1 MKRKLITG
9 ITVLVLFG
17 IIGCGSNDKS
27 HYPKDKDGNPTNKI
41 TENTKVPE
49 FNAATIVSQ
58 LNKSLPDMMYYDY
71 HFDSART
78 ASTSQVNYYMSRTK
92 TAAEKM
98 ITDDFAKTQK
108 EADCKEYKTSTA
120 WYYEECR
127 KRNISIEFHWND
139 NAGKEVCKHVCSN

>member
-1 MKRKLITG
+1 MKRKLMVGMFALSFIAM
-9 ITVLVLFG
+9 
-17 IIGCGSNDKS
+17 IGCNSNDKS
-27 HYPKDKDGNPTNKI
+27 KHPTDKDGNPTNLMPESRKSL
-41 TENTKVPE
+41 E
-49 FNAATIVSQ
+49 FNAETIVSQ
-58 LNKSLPDMMYYDY
+58 LNKNLPDIWYYDY

-120 WYYEECR
+120 WYYEERR
-127 KRNISIEFHWND
+127 KRHISIEFHWND
-139 NAGKEVCKHVCSN
+139 NAGKDVCKHVCSN